1 MKLSKPQIKML
12 RRLARREHHY
22 WRMPANGRVA
32 QGWRRTLGSLSRK
45 GLVQWIY
52 SPDSPVAGREGITTE
67 IICPLCG
74 VRTQGSGWCLTEE
87 GVELVKA
94 RGLEDPGGL
103 A

>member
-32 QGWRRTLGSLSRK
+32 QGWRRT
-45 GLVQWIY
+45 
-52 SPDSPVAGREGITTE
+52 PDSPVAGREGITTE